1 MLWFPF
7 LPRDL
12 PCRSRLPGVRLCARA
27 ALRVLPRHARLPG
40 VPLRPPRCARLPGGA
55 PVRPRRASSCTAPVC
70 RGCACAPAPRVL
82 PRHAYARRA
91 AAPAQSYW
99 QNATSFFVWYTVST
113 NCRSSGES
121 V

>member
-27 ALRVLPRHARLPG
+27 ARPPAPR
-40 VPLRPPRCARLPGGA
+40 LRPPRP
-55 PVRPRRASSCTAPVC
+55 
-70 RGCACAPAPRVL
+70 
-82 PRHAYARRA
+82 
-91 AAPAQSYW
+91 QSYW

>member
-12 PCRSRLPGVRLCARA
+12 PCRSRLPE
-27 ALRVLPRHARLPG
+27 
-40 VPLRPPRCARLPGGA
+40 
-55 PVRPRRASSCTAPVC
+55 
-70 RGCACAPAPRVL
+70 GCACAPAPRCASSRAT
-82 PRHAYARRA
+82 PMPPRA

>member
-1 MLWFPF
+1 MKARPAGECYGS
-7 LPRDL
+7 RS
-12 PCRSRLPGVRLCARA
+12 CRTAPVCPGVRLCARAARPPAPRPSAGGAPAPAALRLSAGGRLCARA
-27 ALRVLPRHARLPG
+27 ALRVLPRHAY
-40 VPLRPPRCARLPGGA
+40 A
-55 PVRPRRASSCTAPVC
+55 P
-70 RGCACAPAPRVL
+70 
-82 PRHAYARRA
+82 RA

>member
-1 MLWFPF
+1 MKARPAGECYGS
-7 LPRDL
+7 RS
-12 PCRSRLPGVRLCARA
+12 CRTAPVCPGVRLCARA
-27 ALRVLPRHARLPG
+27 ALRVLPHR
-40 VPLRPPRCARLPGGA
+40 ARLPGGA
-55 PVRPRRASSCTAPVC
+55 PVRPRRASSRATPT
-70 RGCACAPAPRVL
+70 PP
-82 PRHAYARRA
+82 RA

>member
-7 LPRDL
+7 LPHRA
-12 PCRSRLPGVRLCARA
+12 RLPGVRLCARA
-27 ALRVLPRHARLPG
+27 A
-40 VPLRPPRCARLPGGA
+40 RP
-55 PVRPRRASSCTAPVC
+55 
-70 RGCACAPAPRVL
+70 PAPR
-82 PRHAYARRA
+82 PS

>member
-27 ALRVLPRHARLPG
+27 ALRVLPRHAY
-40 VPLRPPRCARLPGGA
+40 A
-55 PVRPRRASSCTAPVC
+55 PPRRAP
-70 RGCACAPAPRVL
+70 
-82 PRHAYARRA
+82 RA